1 MPAVVRAREDSVR
14 TARPSRALLMSA
26 LAGAS
31 PGALGDPGSAA
42 WPLASSR
49 TRLCSPSFCGPGD
62 PSSSCPP
69 SSPRPSLTSAGKVMG
84 GVGVT
89 LPVRCQH
96 PGDKL
101 GKAWAL
107 ARCPDCGSREGPGF
121 LATCPA
127 LHPRTTFMPHPH
139 PHNRDALGDRDAL
152 GATQTQLAHC
162 CFAAA
167 FWEARM
173 TLWAAIWNSP
183 ERACDNGSTVPR
195 RIEAAPLPWFPRAN
209 RSPVASQ
216 WQPELGTLSESKGE
230 AITSEHGPGQDLPS
244 SSFTCFHQGAG
255 SCDHTDGL
263 PKHDGNLFPVPLT
276 AGQAVVKP
284 VSPART

>member
-26 LAGAS
+26 LTGAS
-31 PGALGDPGSAA
+31 PGALGDPG
-42 WPLASSR
+42 
-49 TRLCSPSFCGPGD
+49 
-62 PSSSCPP
+62 
-69 SSPRPSLTSAGKVMG
+69 
-84 GVGVT
+84 
-89 LPVRCQH
+89 
-96 PGDKL
+96 
-101 GKAWAL
+101 
-107 ARCPDCGSREGPGF
+107 
-121 LATCPA
+121 
-127 LHPRTTFMPHPH
+127 TTFVPHPH

-230 AITSEHGPGQDLPS
+230 AITSEHEPGQDLPS

-255 SCDHTDGL
+255 STL
-263 PKHDGNLFPVPLT
+263 QL
-276 AGQAVVKP
+276 
-284 VSPART
+284 

>member
-26 LAGAS
+26 LTGAS
-31 PGALGDPGSAA
+31 PGALGDPG
-42 WPLASSR
+42 
-49 TRLCSPSFCGPGD
+49 
-62 PSSSCPP
+62 
-69 SSPRPSLTSAGKVMG
+69 
-84 GVGVT
+84 
-89 LPVRCQH
+89 CQH

-127 LHPRTTFMPHPH
+127 LHPRTTFVPHPH

-230 AITSEHGPGQDLPS
+230 AITSEHEPGQDLPS

-255 SCDHTDGL
+255 STL
-263 PKHDGNLFPVPLT
+263 QL
-276 AGQAVVKP
+276 
-284 VSPART
+284 